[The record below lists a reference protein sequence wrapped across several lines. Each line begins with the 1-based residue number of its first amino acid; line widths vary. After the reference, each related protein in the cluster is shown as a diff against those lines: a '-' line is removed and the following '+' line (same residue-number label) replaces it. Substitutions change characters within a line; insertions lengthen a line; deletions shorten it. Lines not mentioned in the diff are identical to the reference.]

1 MDDEREMGPKFARMQ
16 SFLGAWALGGI
27 SILMFLGASPVL
39 GVVSAFVGLVML
51 MVAITGLPER
61 KRPYSRIEL
70 FALWTGFP
78 MVAVTFIVLVTVGFL
93 PGTYGPWVIIYL
105 AVAALIFIMMIIEAR
120 KHQRPV

>member
-1 MDDEREMGPKFARMQ
+1 
-16 SFLGAWALGGI
+16 
-27 SILMFLGASPVL
+27 
-39 GVVSAFVGLVML
+39 
-51 MVAITGLPER
+51 
-61 KRPYSRIEL
+61 
-70 FALWTGFP
+70 